1 MKKITS
7 LIVSSLIVVCCK
19 SVSEMRTTGSIEKQD
34 PALDAVVSANAKVE
48 ILGEGY
54 QWSEGPV
61 WVEDGQMLLF
71 SDVPKNTIYKWTE
84 KNGVEVYLTPSG
96 YTGSEPSKA
105 REPGSNGLTLD
116 QAGRLILCQHGD
128 RRVARMDADI
138 KTPRPAFVTIA
149 DRFDGKRFSSPNDV
163 AVRKNGD
170 MFFTDPPYGLPNQ
183 ENDSTKEFPYQGVFK
198 VDTSGQVSLLTDS
211 LTRPNGIAFTP
222 DEKTFIV
229 ANSDPGRA
237 KWYAFDL
244 AENDSV
250 VNVRVFYDATS
261 NAQAGEKGLPDG
273 LKIDSKGN
281 VFATGPGG
289 VWIFDLSGKVLGRI
303 LLPEPTAN
311 CALSKDEK
319 TLYMTSNMFLLRIKL
334 RE

>member
-1 MKKITS
+1 MKKIIS
-7 LIVSSLIVVCCK
+7 LIVSSIVVICCK
-19 SVSEMRTTGSIEKQD
+19 SVSEMKTTGSIEK
-34 PALDAVVSANAKVE
+34 LDSGLNTVISADAKIE

-54 QWSEGPV
+54 EWSEGPV
-61 WVEDGQMLLF
+61 WVEGGEMLLF

-84 KNGVEVYLTPSG
+84 KGGVEVYLTPSG
-96 YTGSEPSKA
+96 YTGTEPSKS

-138 KTPRPAFVTIA
+138 KTPGPVFVTIA

-170 MFFTDPPYGLPNQ
+170 MFFTDPPYGLPEQ
-183 ENDSTKEFPYQGVFK
+183 EKDSTKEFPFQGVFK

-229 ANSDPGRA
+229 ANSDPGSP

-244 AENDSV
+244 TENDSI
-250 VNVRVFYDATS
+250 VNPRIFFDAT
-261 NAQAGEKGLPDG
+261 AQSKAGEKGLPDG

-303 LLPEPTAN
+303 LLPQATAN

-319 TLYMTSNMFLLRIKL
+319 TLYMTSDMYLLRVRL